1 MFWHNYCYSIKSIFR
16 NKSAIIWTLIFPIAL
31 ATFMYMAFGNLFDTD
46 ELMTVI
52 PIAVV
57 EKEENKGLDALL
69 EALSK
74 EGEDQIFSVQKLD
87 EKKALEALY
96 NGDVNGIIYKGK
108 EISLTVG
115 ENSYMSTIIKT
126 IIEQYTQ
133 SEDVVKN
140 IISSTVSEEQK
151 SEAIK
156 SLLDNKTYFT
166 EGKTS
171 DGCQNV
177 YYNYFYAIFAMSSM
191 FASFIAVERIS
202 KMQANTSSLGIRRAI
217 IPRGKAMMLC
227 SEFLAMVTTQF
238 AVMISAFIYMNI
250 IGIGFGDKYL
260 AILLILLLG
269 PCVGLA
275 IGAIIGSFAKI
286 GDGAKMGICV
296 SIGMGLSVMADLVA
310 SGIKDTIEHTIPIL
324 NRLNPAA
331 LISDAF
337 YSLNVYDSYNR
348 YFVDIALLVAIM
360 VVLLTI
366 SVQILRRNTYASL

>member
-74 EGEDQIFSVQKLD
+74 EGEDQIFSIQKLD
-87 EKKALEALY
+87 EKEALEALY

-140 IISSTVSEEQK
+140 IIRSTASEAQK

-238 AVMISAFIYMNI
+238 AVMIIAFIYMNI

-310 SGIKDTIEHTIPIL
+310 SGIKDTIEHTVPIL

>member
-74 EGEDQIFSVQKLD
+74 EGEDQIFSIQKLD
-87 EKKALEALY
+87 EKEALEALY

-140 IISSTVSEEQK
+140 IISSTASEAQK

-238 AVMISAFIYMNI
+238 AVMIIAFIYMNI

>member
-87 EKKALEALY
+87 EKEALEALY
-96 NGDVNGIIYKGK
+96 NGDINGIIYKGK

-140 IISSTVSEEQK
+140 IISSTASEEQK

-171 DGCQNV
+171 DGYQNV

-238 AVMISAFIYMNI
+238 AVMIIAFIYMNI
-250 IGIGFGDKYL
+250 IGIRFGDKYP

>member
-238 AVMISAFIYMNI
+238 AVMIIAFIYMNI

>member
-16 NKSAIIWTLIFPIAL
+16 NKSAVIWTLIFPIAL

-52 PIAVV
+52 PVAVV
-57 EKEENKGLDALL
+57 EKEENKGLEALL
-69 EALSK
+69 EALSE
-74 EGEDQIFSVQKLD
+74 EGEDQIFSVQKLS
-87 EKKALEALY
+87 EEEALKALY
-96 NGDVNGIIYKGK
+96 NGDVNGIIYKGE

-115 ENSYMSTIIKT
+115 ENGYMSTIIKT

-133 SEDVVKN
+133 SEAIVKD
-140 IISSTVSEEQK
+140 IISSTASEEEK
-151 SEAIK
+151 SAAIK
-156 SLLDNKTYFT
+156 ALLDNKTYFT

-171 DGCQNV
+171 NGYQNI

-217 IPRGKAMMLC
+217 IPKGKAMMLC

-238 AVMISAFIYMNI
+238 AVMIIAFIYMNI
-250 IGIGFGDKYL
+250 IGIRFNDKYL

-310 SGIKDTIEHTIPIL
+310 SGVKDTIEHTIPIL

-337 YSLNVYDSYNR
+337 YSLNVYDSYKR
-348 YFVDIALLVAIM
+348 YFTDIALLVVIM

>member
-52 PIAVV
+52 PVAVV
-57 EKEENKGLDALL
+57 EEEENKELDVLL
-69 EALSK
+69 EALSE
-74 EGEDQIFSVQKLD
+74 EGEDQIFSIQKLN
-87 EKKALEALY
+87 EEEALNALY
-96 NGDVNGIIYKGK
+96 NGDVNGIIYKG
-108 EISLTVG
+108 EEVSLTVG
-115 ENSYMSTIIKT
+115 ENGYMSTIIKT

-133 SEDVVKN
+133 SEAIVKD
-140 IISSTVSEEQK
+140 IMSSTASEEEK
-151 SEAIK
+151 SAAIK
-156 SLLDNKTYFT
+156 SLLDDKTYFT

-171 DGCQNV
+171 DGYQNV

-217 IPRGKAMMLC
+217 VPRGKAMLLC
-227 SEFLAMVTTQF
+227 SEFLSMVTTQF
-238 AVMISAFIYMNI
+238 AVMIIAFVYMNA
-250 IGIGFGDKYL
+250 IGIRFGDKYL
-260 AILLILLLG
+260 AMLLILLLG

-286 GDGAKMGICV
+286 GDSAKMGICV

-310 SGIKDTIEHTIPIL
+310 SGVKDTIEHTIPIL

-348 YFVDIALLVAIM
+348 YFIDIALLAVIM
-360 VVLLTI
+360 IVLLTI

>member
-16 NKSAIIWTLIFPIAL
+16 NKSAVIWTLIFPIAL

-52 PIAVV
+52 PVAVV
-57 EKEENKGLDALL
+57 EKEENKGLEALL
-69 EALSK
+69 EALSE
-74 EGEDQIFSVQKLD
+74 EGEDQIFSVQKLS
-87 EKKALEALY
+87 EEEALKALY
-96 NGDVNGIIYKGK
+96 NGDVNGIIYKGE

-115 ENSYMSTIIKT
+115 ENGYMSTIIKT

-133 SEDVVKN
+133 SEAIVKD
-140 IISSTVSEEQK
+140 IISSTASEEEK
-151 SEAIK
+151 SAAIK
-156 SLLDNKTYFT
+156 ALLDNKTYFT

-171 DGCQNV
+171 NGYQNI

-217 IPRGKAMMLC
+217 IPKGKAMMLC

-238 AVMISAFIYMNI
+238 AVMIIAFIYMNI
-250 IGIGFGDKYL
+250 IGIRFNDKYL

-310 SGIKDTIEHTIPIL
+310 SGVKDTIEHTIPIL

-348 YFVDIALLVAIM
+348 YFTDIALLVVIM

>member
-238 AVMISAFIYMNI
+238 AVMIIAFIYMNI
-250 IGIGFGDKYL
+250 IGIGFGDKYP

-296 SIGMGLSVMADLVA
+296 SIGMGLSVMADLVS

>member
-16 NKSAIIWTLIFPIAL
+16 NKSAVIWTLIFPIAL

-52 PIAVV
+52 PVAVV
-57 EKEENKGLDALL
+57 EKEENKGLEALL
-69 EALSK
+69 EALSE
-74 EGEDQIFSVQKLD
+74 EGEDQIFSVQKLS
-87 EKKALEALY
+87 EEEALKALY
-96 NGDVNGIIYKGK
+96 NGDVNGIIYKGE

-115 ENSYMSTIIKT
+115 ENGYMSTIIKT

-133 SEDVVKN
+133 SEAIVKD
-140 IISSTVSEEQK
+140 IISSTASEEEK
-151 SEAIK
+151 SAAIK
-156 SLLDNKTYFT
+156 ALLDNKAYFT

-171 DGCQNV
+171 NGYQNI

-217 IPRGKAMMLC
+217 IPKGKAMMLC

-238 AVMISAFIYMNI
+238 AVMIIAFIYMNI
-250 IGIGFGDKYL
+250 IGIRFNDKYL

-310 SGIKDTIEHTIPIL
+310 SGVKDTIEHTIPIL

-348 YFVDIALLVAIM
+348 YFTDIALLAVIM

>member
-16 NKSAIIWTLIFPIAL
+16 NKSTIIWTLIFPIAL

-46 ELMTVI
+46 ELMTII
-52 PIAVV
+52 PVAVV

-69 EALSK
+69 EALSE
-74 EGEDQIFSVQKLD
+74 EGEDQIFSIQKLN
-87 EKKALEALY
+87 EEEALKALY
-96 NGDVNGIIYKGK
+96 NGDVNGIIYKGE

-133 SEDVVKN
+133 SEAIVKD
-140 IISSTVSEEQK
+140 IISSTALEEEK
-151 SEAIK
+151 SAAIK
-156 SLLDNKTYFT
+156 ALLDNKTYFT

-171 DGCQNV
+171 NGYQNL

-191 FASFIAVERIS
+191 FASFISVERVS
-202 KMQANTSSLGIRRAI
+202 KMQANTSSLGIRRTI
-217 IPRGKAMMLC
+217 IPKGKAMMLC

-238 AVMISAFIYMNI
+238 AVMIIAFIYMNI
-250 IGIGFGDKYL
+250 IGIRFNDKYL
-260 AILLILLLG
+260 AMLLILLLG

-286 GDGAKMGICV
+286 GDGAKMGTCV
-296 SIGMGLSVMADLVA
+296 LIGMGLSVMADLVA

-348 YFVDIALLVAIM
+348 YFTDIAILTVIM
-360 VVLLTI
+360 IVLLTI

>member
-74 EGEDQIFSVQKLD
+74 EGEDQIFSIQKLD
-87 EKKALEALY
+87 ENEALEALY

-140 IISSTVSEEQK
+140 IISSTASEAQK

-238 AVMISAFIYMNI
+238 AVMIIAFIYMNI
-250 IGIGFGDKYL
+250 IGIGFGDKYP

>member
-57 EKEENKGLDALL
+57 EKEENKGFDALL

-87 EKKALEALY
+87 EKEALEALY

-133 SEDVVKN
+133 SEDIVKN
-140 IISSTVSEEQK
+140 IISSTASEEQK

-238 AVMISAFIYMNI
+238 AVMIIAFIYMNI

-286 GDGAKMGICV
+286 GDGAKMGISV

>member
-1 MFWHNYCYSIKSIFR
+1 
-16 NKSAIIWTLIFPIAL
+16 
-31 ATFMYMAFGNLFDTD
+31 MAFGNLFDTD
-46 ELMTVI
+46 ELMTII

-87 EKKALEALY
+87 EKEALEALY

-140 IISSTVSEEQK
+140 IISSTASEEQK

-238 AVMISAFIYMNI
+238 AVMIIAFIYMNI
-250 IGIGFGDKYL
+250 IGIRFGDKYP

>member
-52 PIAVV
+52 PVAVV

-69 EALSK
+69 EALSE
-74 EGEDQIFSVQKLD
+74 EGEDQIFSVQKLN
-87 EKKALEALY
+87 EEEALNALY
-96 NGDVNGIIYKGK
+96 NGDVNGIIYKG
-108 EISLTVG
+108 EEVSLTVG
-115 ENSYMSTIIKT
+115 ENGYMSTIIKT

-133 SEDVVKN
+133 SEAIVKD
-140 IISSTVSEEQK
+140 IISSTASEEKK
-151 SEAIK
+151 SAAIK
-156 SLLDNKTYFT
+156 SLLDDKTYFT

-171 DGCQNV
+171 NGYQNV

-191 FASFIAVERIS
+191 FASFIAVERVS

-217 IPRGKAMMLC
+217 IPKGKALMLC

-238 AVMISAFIYMNI
+238 AVMIIAFIYMNV
-250 IGIGFGDKYL
+250 IGIRFGDKYL

-310 SGIKDTIEHTIPIL
+310 SGVKDTIEHTIPIL
-324 NRLNPAA
+324 NHLNPAA

-348 YFVDIALLVAIM
+348 YFIDIALLAVIM
-360 VVLLTI
+360 IVLLTI
-366 SVQILRRNTYASL
+366 SVQILRRNTYASV

>member
-52 PIAVV
+52 PVAVV
-57 EKEENKGLDALL
+57 EEEENKGLDALL
-69 EALSK
+69 EALSE
-74 EGEDQIFSVQKLD
+74 EGEDQIFSVQKLN
-87 EKKALEALY
+87 EEEALNALY
-96 NGDVNGIIYKGK
+96 NGDVNGIIYKG
-108 EISLTVG
+108 EEVSLTVG
-115 ENSYMSTIIKT
+115 ENGYMSTIIKT

-133 SEDVVKN
+133 SEAIVKD
-140 IISSTVSEEQK
+140 IISSTASEEEK
-151 SEAIK
+151 SAAIK
-156 SLLDNKTYFT
+156 SLLDDKTYFT

-171 DGCQNV
+171 DGYQNV

-217 IPRGKAMMLC
+217 IPKGKAMMLC

-238 AVMISAFIYMNI
+238 AVMIIAFIYMNV
-250 IGIGFGDKYL
+250 IGIRFGGKYM
-260 AILLILLLG
+260 AMLLILLLG

-275 IGAIIGSFAKI
+275 IGAIIGSFAKL

-310 SGIKDTIEHTIPIL
+310 AGVKDTIEHTIPIL

-348 YFVDIALLVAIM
+348 YFIDIALLAVIM
-360 VVLLTI
+360 IVLLTI

>member
-74 EGEDQIFSVQKLD
+74 EGEDQIFSIQKLD
-87 EKKALEALY
+87 EKEALEALY

-140 IISSTVSEEQK
+140 IISSTASEAQK

-238 AVMISAFIYMNI
+238 AVMIIAFIYMNI

-310 SGIKDTIEHTIPIL
+310 SGIKDTIEHTVPIL

>member
-1 MFWHNYCYSIKSIFR
+1 MFWHNYCYSIKSILR

-52 PIAVV
+52 PVAVV
-57 EKEENKGLDALL
+57 EEEENKGFDALL
-69 EALSK
+69 EALSE
-74 EGEDQIFSVQKLD
+74 EGEDQIFSVQKLN
-87 EKKALEALY
+87 EEEALEALY
-96 NGDVNGIIYKGK
+96 NGDVNGIIYKDE

-115 ENSYMSTIIKT
+115 ENGYMSTIIKT

-133 SEDVVKN
+133 SEAIVKD
-140 IISSTVSEEQK
+140 IISSTASQEEK
-151 SEAIK
+151 SAAIK
-156 SLLDNKTYFT
+156 TLLDTKMYFT

-171 DGCQNV
+171 DGYQNV

-191 FASFIAVERIS
+191 FASFIAVERIN

-217 IPRGKAMMLC
+217 IPKGKAMMLC

-238 AVMISAFIYMNI
+238 AVMIIAFIYMNI
-250 IGIGFGDKYL
+250 LGIRFGDKYL

-275 IGAIIGSFAKI
+275 IGAIIGSFVKI
-286 GDGAKMGICV
+286 GDGTKIGICV
-296 SIGMGLSVMADLVA
+296 LIGMGLSVMADLVA

-348 YFVDIALLVAIM
+348 YFSDIALLAVMMA
-360 VVLLTI
+360 VLLTI

>member
-16 NKSAIIWTLIFPIAL
+16 NKSTIIWTLIFPIAL
-31 ATFMYMAFGNLFDTD
+31 TTFMYMAFGNLFDTD
-46 ELMTVI
+46 ELMTII
-52 PIAVV
+52 PVAVV

-69 EALSK
+69 EALSE
-74 EGEDQIFSVQKLD
+74 EGEDQIFSVQKLN
-87 EKKALEALY
+87 EEEALKALY
-96 NGDVNGIIYKGK
+96 NGDVNGIIYKGE

-133 SEDVVKN
+133 SEAIVKD
-140 IISSTVSEEQK
+140 IISSTASEEEK
-151 SEAIK
+151 SAAIK
-156 SLLDNKTYFT
+156 ALLDNKTYFT

-171 DGCQNV
+171 NGYQNL

-191 FASFIAVERIS
+191 FASFISVERVS
-202 KMQANTSSLGIRRAI
+202 KMQANTSSLGIRRTI
-217 IPRGKAMMLC
+217 IPKGKAMMLC

-238 AVMISAFIYMNI
+238 AVMIIAFIYMNI
-250 IGIGFGDKYL
+250 IGIRFNDKYL
-260 AILLILLLG
+260 AMLLILLLG

-286 GDGAKMGICV
+286 GDGAKMGTCV
-296 SIGMGLSVMADLVA
+296 LISMGLSVMADLVA

-348 YFVDIALLVAIM
+348 YFTDIAILTVIM
-360 VVLLTI
+360 IVLLTI

>member
-74 EGEDQIFSVQKLD
+74 EGEDQIFSIQKLD
-87 EKKALEALY
+87 EKEALEALY

-140 IISSTVSEEQK
+140 IISSTASEAQK

-177 YYNYFYAIFAMSSM
+177 
-191 FASFIAVERIS
+191 
-202 KMQANTSSLGIRRAI
+202 
-217 IPRGKAMMLC
+217 
-227 SEFLAMVTTQF
+227 
-238 AVMISAFIYMNI
+238 
-250 IGIGFGDKYL
+250 
-260 AILLILLLG
+260 
-269 PCVGLA
+269 
-275 IGAIIGSFAKI
+275 
-286 GDGAKMGICV
+286 
-296 SIGMGLSVMADLVA
+296 
-310 SGIKDTIEHTIPIL
+310 
-324 NRLNPAA
+324 
-331 LISDAF
+331 
-337 YSLNVYDSYNR
+337 
-348 YFVDIALLVAIM
+348 
-360 VVLLTI
+360 
-366 SVQILRRNTYASL
+366 

>member
-16 NKSAIIWTLIFPIAL
+16 NKSTIIWTLIFPIAL

-46 ELMTVI
+46 ELMTII
-52 PIAVV
+52 PVAVV

-69 EALSK
+69 EALSE
-74 EGEDQIFSVQKLD
+74 EGEDQIFSVQKLN
-87 EKKALEALY
+87 EEEALKALY
-96 NGDVNGIIYKGK
+96 NGDVNGIIYKGE

-133 SEDVVKN
+133 SEAIVKD
-140 IISSTVSEEQK
+140 IISSTALEEEK
-151 SEAIK
+151 SAAIK
-156 SLLDNKTYFT
+156 ALLDNKTYFT

-171 DGCQNV
+171 NGYQNL

-191 FASFIAVERIS
+191 FASFISVERVS
-202 KMQANTSSLGIRRAI
+202 KMQANTSSLGIRRTI
-217 IPRGKAMMLC
+217 IPKGKAMMLC

-238 AVMISAFIYMNI
+238 AVMIIAFIYMNI
-250 IGIGFGDKYL
+250 IGIRFNDKYL
-260 AILLILLLG
+260 AMLLILLLG

-286 GDGAKMGICV
+286 GDGAKIGTCV
-296 SIGMGLSVMADLVA
+296 LIGMGLSVMADLVA

-348 YFVDIALLVAIM
+348 YFTDIAILTVIM
-360 VVLLTI
+360 IVLLTI

>member
-69 EALSK
+69 EALSE
-74 EGEDQIFSVQKLD
+74 EGEEQIFSVQKLD
-87 EKKALEALY
+87 EKEALEALY

-133 SEDVVKN
+133 SEAIVKD
-140 IISSTVSEEQK
+140 IISSTASEEQK

-171 DGCQNV
+171 DGYQNV

-217 IPRGKAMMLC
+217 IPKGKAMMLC

-238 AVMISAFIYMNI
+238 AVMIMAFIYMNI
-250 IGIGFGDKYL
+250 IGIRFGDKYI
-260 AILLILLLG
+260 AMLLILLLG

-348 YFVDIALLVAIM
+348 YFTDIALLAVIM

>member
-16 NKSAIIWTLIFPIAL
+16 NKSAVIWTLIFPIAL

-52 PIAVV
+52 PVAVV
-57 EKEENKGLDALL
+57 EKEENKGLEALL
-69 EALSK
+69 EALSE
-74 EGEDQIFSVQKLD
+74 EGEDQIFSVQKLS
-87 EKKALEALY
+87 EEEALKALY
-96 NGDVNGIIYKGK
+96 NGDVNGIIYKGE

-115 ENSYMSTIIKT
+115 ENGYMSTIIKT
-126 IIEQYTQ
+126 VIEQYTQ
-133 SEDVVKN
+133 SEAIVKD
-140 IISSTVSEEQK
+140 IISSTASEEEK
-151 SEAIK
+151 SAAIK
-156 SLLDNKTYFT
+156 ALLDNKTYFT

-171 DGCQNV
+171 NGYQNI

-217 IPRGKAMMLC
+217 IPKGKTMMLC

-238 AVMISAFIYMNI
+238 AVMIIAFIYMNI
-250 IGIGFGDKYL
+250 IGIRFNDKYL

-310 SGIKDTIEHTIPIL
+310 SGVKDTIEHTIPIL

-348 YFVDIALLVAIM
+348 YFTDIALLAVIM
-360 VVLLTI
+360 AVLLTI

>member
-16 NKSAIIWTLIFPIAL
+16 NKSAVIWTLIFPIAL

-52 PIAVV
+52 PVAVV
-57 EKEENKGLDALL
+57 EKEENKGLEALL
-69 EALSK
+69 EALSE
-74 EGEDQIFSVQKLD
+74 EGEDQIFSVQKLS
-87 EKKALEALY
+87 EEEALKALY
-96 NGDVNGIIYKGK
+96 NGDVNGIIYKGE

-115 ENSYMSTIIKT
+115 ENGYMSTIIKT

-133 SEDVVKN
+133 SEAIVKD
-140 IISSTVSEEQK
+140 IISSTASEEEK
-151 SEAIK
+151 SAAIK
-156 SLLDNKTYFT
+156 ALLDNKTYFT

-171 DGCQNV
+171 NGYQNI

-217 IPRGKAMMLC
+217 IPKGKAMMLC

-238 AVMISAFIYMNI
+238 AVMIIAFIYMNI
-250 IGIGFGDKYL
+250 IGIRFNDKYL

-310 SGIKDTIEHTIPIL
+310 SGVKDTIEHTIPIL

-348 YFVDIALLVAIM
+348 YFTDIALLAVIM

>member
-46 ELMTVI
+46 ELMTII

-87 EKKALEALY
+87 EKEALEALY

-140 IISSTVSEEQK
+140 IISSTASEEQK

-238 AVMISAFIYMNI
+238 AVMIIAFIYMNI
-250 IGIGFGDKYL
+250 IGIRFGDKYP

-310 SGIKDTIEHTIPIL
+310 SGIKDTIPIL